1 MESVSIPVLAALVGG
16 CQHPANG
23 LRFLCPSFAS
33 WRLCALALN
42 SHRMDSA
49 KSIPKISQG
58 HDRAQLDTAP
68 ETPTARSAAVP
79 SRSVWKGHRTPRIAL
94 KRRLA
99 GGRVAAGDSRA
110 RRVKRDL
117 TNRRGKTTGGV
128 MDAGAPRACGP
139 GASDRPSAAQVDPSS
154 IDHQISSRAIG
165 KRPSDSAVHHH
176 RRSGIH
182 HDLIGGE
189 AAGRIG
195 DKMRTAN
202 RDHTIGRSGR
212 CAGGHP
218 GRSIKSF
225 LGGRGAPVAAGGVPV
240 IAARLPAPRLLS
252 APGFFASHK
261 RTVRG
266 EARKAP
272 PGSLPGFKKP

>member
-1 MESVSIPVLAALVGG
+1 MPRGDG
-16 CQHPANG
+16 
-23 LRFLCPSFAS
+23 
-33 WRLCALALN
+33 
-42 SHRMDSA
+42 
-49 KSIPKISQG
+49 
-58 HDRAQLDTAP
+58 T
-68 ETPTARSAAVP
+68 RSAAFTPLQPTKRQAGRKISCASCP
-79 SRSVWKGHRTPRIAL
+79 SAAKRCRCQKCFPSPACRRFCRRKTTAARGGSTRAGCKCSPRQC
-94 KRRLA
+94 
-99 GGRVAAGDSRA
+99 

-117 TNRRGKTTGGV
+117 TNRRGKRTGGV

-139 GASDRPSAAQVDPSS
+139 DASDRPSAARVDPSS

-212 CAGGHP
+212 CARGHP

-225 LGGRGAPVAAGGVPV
+225 LGGRGAPVAAGGVPG
-240 IAARLPAPRLLS
+240 IAARLPTPRLLS
-252 APGFFASHK
+252 APGFFASQK